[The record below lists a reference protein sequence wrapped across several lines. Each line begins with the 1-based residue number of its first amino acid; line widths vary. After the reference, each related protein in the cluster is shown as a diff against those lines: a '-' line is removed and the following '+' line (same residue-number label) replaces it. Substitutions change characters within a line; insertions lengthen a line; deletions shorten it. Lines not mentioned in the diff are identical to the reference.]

1 MDARDLKLA
10 LSTLKRG
17 SRLSLEWEVR
27 EEVQGILVVLFE
39 IFETAIFFKVHFL
52 YTFLVVGSVFLRDF
66 IYYYKR

>member
-1 MDARDLKLA
+1 MNGFLKFYFQASEEELRLDARDLKLA

-39 IFETAIFFKVHFL
+39 IFETAVFFKVH
-52 YTFLVVGSVFLRDF
+52 
-66 IYYYKR
+66 